1 MFLPHPIQCQEKSM
15 TTSVFL
21 LVTLTSRPTVILAER
36 GVMNKAQEELK
47 ALTELDKQQAGK
59 NGSQQGG

>member
-1 MFLPHPIQCQEKSM
+1 M